1 MTMMFSLL
9 DRQRDTANNRE
20 RERKKRMQK
29 RGQYKKRE
37 RNREGR
43 VDREL
48 TYVNVCPAC
57 VLAAAERRINLGDSR
72 KWRELVN

>member
-1 MTMMFSLL
+1 
-9 DRQRDTANNRE
+9 
-20 RERKKRMQK
+20 MQK

-57 VLAAAERRINLGDSR
+57 VLAAAESRIILGDSR